1 MQQTPISYPVNIG
14 DAAAATGVSAKMIR
28 HYEEIG
34 LIPPLKRS
42 HSGYRVY
49 AKADVHMLRFIR
61 RARNLGFSVKQIEA
75 LLSLWRD
82 RRRASSKVK
91 ALALAHMAELDARI
105 LELTEMR
112 RTLEHLAG
120 QCHGDERPDCPILED
135 LSGTPAGIARPAGT
149 NRHALRS

>member
-1 MQQTPISYPVNIG
+1 MQPPSLYYPVNIG

-34 LIPPLKRS
+34 LIPSPKRT
-42 HSGYRVY
+42 HSGYRLY
-49 AKADVHMLRFIR
+49 AQADVHMLRFIR

-105 LELTEMR
+105 LELTDMR
-112 RTLEHLAG
+112 RSLEHLAG
-120 QCHGDERPDCPILED
+120 KCHGDERPDCPILED
-135 LSGTPAGIARPAGT
+135 LARGPGGVLQSTGTFS
-149 NRHALRS
+149 HA

>member
-1 MQQTPISYPVNIG
+1 MEQPANSYPVNIG
-14 DAAAATGVSAKMIR
+14 AAASASGVSAKMIR

-34 LIPPLKRS
+34 LIPSPGRT

-49 AKADVHMLRFIR
+49 AEADVHMLRFVR
-61 RARNLGFSVKQIEA
+61 RARNLGFSVRQIEA

-105 LELTEMR
+105 LEMTEMR
-112 RTLEHLAG
+112 RSLEHLAG

-135 LSGTPAGIARPAGT
+135 LARGPGATRLSRGT
-149 NRHALRS
+149 NGHA

>member
-1 MQQTPISYPVNIG
+1 MQQSLMHYPVNIG
-14 DAAAATGVSAKMIR
+14 DAATATGVSAKMIR

-34 LIPPLKRS
+34 LIPAAGRT

-49 AKADVHMLRFIR
+49 AEADVHRLRFIR

-91 ALALAHMAELDARI
+91 ALAQAHMAELDARI

-120 QCHGDERPDCPILED
+120 QCHGDDRPDCPILED
-135 LSGTPAGIARPAGT
+135 LSSAPAGNARPAGT

>member
-1 MQQTPISYPVNIG
+1 MTYPVNIG
-14 DAAAATGVSAKMIR
+14 DAASASGVSAKMIR

-34 LIPPLKRS
+34 LVPPASRT

-49 AKADVHMLRFIR
+49 AEADVHTLRFIR

-82 RRRASSKVK
+82 RRRASGKVK

-105 LELTEMR
+105 LEMTEMR
-112 RTLEHLAG
+112 RSLEHLAG
-120 QCHGDERPDCPILED
+120 QCHGDLRPDCPILED
-135 LSGTPAGIARPAGT
+135 LSAGT
-149 NRHALRS
+149 SNASIPRKGKKIK

>member
-1 MQQTPISYPVNIG
+1 MQQPSMSYPVNIG
-14 DAAAATGVSAKMIR
+14 AAASTSGVSAKMIR

-34 LIPPLKRS
+34 LLPQPRRT

-49 AKADVHMLRFIR
+49 AQADVHTLRFIR
-61 RARNLGFSVKQIEA
+61 RARNLGFSVKQIET

-82 RRRASSKVK
+82 RRRASGKVK

-120 QCHGDERPDCPILED
+120 QCHGDLRPDCPILED
-135 LSGTPAGIARPAGT
+135 LSAGPQPVAKSAGT
-149 NRHALRS
+149 KRHALRS

>member
-1 MQQTPISYPVNIG
+1 MTYPVNIG
-14 DAAAATGVSAKMIR
+14 DAASASGVSAKMIR

-34 LIPPLKRS
+34 LVPPASRT

-49 AKADVHMLRFIR
+49 AKADVHTLRFIR

-82 RRRASSKVK
+82 RRRASGTVK

-105 LELTEMR
+105 LEMTEMR
-112 RTLEHLAG
+112 RSLEHLAA
-120 QCHGDERPDCPILED
+120 QCHGDLRPDCPILED
-135 LSGTPAGIARPAGT
+135 LSHGTSNARIPGKGIKI
-149 NRHALRS
+149 

>member
-1 MQQTPISYPVNIG
+1 MQQPSLQYPVNIG
-14 DAAAATGVSAKMIR
+14 TAAQSSGVSAKMIR

-34 LIPPLKRS
+34 LIAAARRT

-49 AKADVHMLRFIR
+49 AEADVHTLRFIR

-82 RRRASSKVK
+82 RRRASGKVK

-105 LELTEMR
+105 AEMSEMR

-120 QCHGDERPDCPILED
+120 QCHGDLRTDCPILEN
-135 LSGTPAGIARPAGT
+135 LSAGPKPLAKSAGT
-149 NRHALRS
+149 NRHALHS

>member
-1 MQQTPISYPVNIG
+1 MEQSLRHYPVNIG
-14 DAAAATGVSAKMIR
+14 DAATATGVSAKMIR

-34 LIPPLKRS
+34 LIPPAGRT

-49 AKADVHMLRFIR
+49 AEADLHMLRFIR
-61 RARNLGFSVKQIEA
+61 RARNLGFAVKQIEA

-105 LELTEMR
+105 VELTEMR

-135 LSGTPAGIARPAGT
+135 LSRPSAGNARAAGT
-149 NRHALRS
+149 NRHPSRS